1 MGKTIVY
8 ERLPFDTLC
17 LYKEVVIMKNEN
29 VSVQIKKAPEPVN
42 EKEEIFEPVLGEL
55 VADDA
60 FSFTL
65 LSCHCS
71 GGVPEVPPQ
80 Y

>member
-1 MGKTIVY
+1 MN
-8 ERLPFDTLC
+8 E
-17 LYKEVVIMKNEN
+17 EN
-29 VSVQIKKAPEPVN
+29 VSKQTGEEIYEPALD
-42 EKEEIFEPVLGEL
+42 EEIFEPVLGEL

-71 GGVPEVPPQ
+71 AETIPK
-80 Y
+80 